1 MFRYKGESSILE
13 GGTKS
18 GTQICL
24 RAHLKEAGEETQ
36 RGWIGSLGNCL
47 GGVGELSSGEE
58 GKS

>member
-13 GGTKS
+13 DGTKS
-18 GTQICL
+18 GIQIRL
-24 RAHLKEAGEETQ
+24 RVDLVEAGGETQ

-47 GGVGELSSGEE
+47 GVVGERSSGEE